1 MSIQDKIAA
10 RAAAAIERQ
19 GSYNDTQAG
28 GGDLK
33 PFKVAPEGKAKAR
46 LVGYIELGKQENT
59 FDSTKPPANKFKL
72 RFALFGA
79 GDAYIDEQ
87 GQPLTVDS
95 RPLLISRNEKATA
108 VKLFQQMCPK
118 RDADH
123 FLQLLGRA
131 FWVEVKHVDGK
142 PQADGTVKKYANL
155 VQESVKPAVRDI
167 LDDEDNV
174 IGIKEVACPEASE
187 DMYVIFEAAF
197 PTKEDFD
204 KLRPYEQDMVRK
216 SVGYAGSAM
225 AQVLGEAPVVASP
238 EEAKPAA
245 KPEVVKVATDSNPD
259 ESFGDEF
266 PLM

>member
-33 PFKVAPEGKAKAR
+33 PFKIAPEGKAKAR
-46 LVGYIELGKQENT
+46 LVGYIELGKQV
-59 FDSTKPPANKFKL
+59 NKSYPEKAPVNNFKL

-95 RPLLISRNEKATA
+95 RPMTVSRSEKANA

-142 PQADGTVKKYANL
+142 PQADGTAKKYANL

-174 IGIKEVACPEASE
+174 IGTKEVACPEAPD

-204 KLRPYEQDMVRK
+204 KLKAYEQDMVRK

-225 AQVLGEAPVVASP
+225 AQVLGEAPVVA
-238 EEAKPAA
+238 APAEA
-245 KPEVVKVATDSNPD
+245 KPEVAKAAPASNPD
-259 ESFGDEF
+259 EAYDEDF
-266 PLM
+266 PLL